1 MMDNKNKNT
10 EVLSVQIV
18 CVTEQKV
25 GLGKWSSKFWEFGSK
40 SPVQILQHCCGFLEL
55 IHLSCWLVLQFV
67 VYVFRSSRPAGLYV
81 GVTPLTDTTIF
92 FWSWVVFL
100 FFVLFV
106 TCVFTDWL
114 IDCVCVCVQNFI
126 RRCLQYKKELR
137 PDVVQMANEDYLKPA
152 ALKSKWVCSF
162 VMVVWTIV
170 PPAKTICCP
179 YVRVSMLVF
188 WLSCV
193 DSCASSK
200 GGLLP
205 SSQSVCSLLVCGELS
220 GQGASCFKRCLCE
233 KVILC
238 LGRCLCEIQTHKVKK
253 NASLIW

>member
-1 MMDNKNKNT
+1 M
-10 EVLSVQIV
+10 
-18 CVTEQKV
+18 
-25 GLGKWSSKFWEFGSK
+25 
-40 SPVQILQHCCGFLEL
+40 
-55 IHLSCWLVLQFV
+55 
-67 VYVFRSSRPAGLYV
+67 
-81 GVTPLTDTTIF
+81 TPFTDTTIF
-92 FWSWVVFL
+92 FWNWLVFL

-114 IDCVCVCVQNFI
+114 IVCVCVCVYRISSGGVCSI
-126 RRCLQYKKELR
+126 RKNYGRTWSRWPMKTTWSLPPSSQSEYAHLWLVCGQLCLQQRPSVALR
-137 PDVVQMANEDYLKPA
+137 QSEYA
-152 ALKSKWVCSF
+152 C
-162 VMVVWTIV
+162 
-170 PPAKTICCP
+170 
-179 YVRVSMLVF
+179 F

-238 LGRCLCEIQTHKVKK
+238 LGRCLCEIQTHKLLKRM
-253 NASLIW
+253 LL